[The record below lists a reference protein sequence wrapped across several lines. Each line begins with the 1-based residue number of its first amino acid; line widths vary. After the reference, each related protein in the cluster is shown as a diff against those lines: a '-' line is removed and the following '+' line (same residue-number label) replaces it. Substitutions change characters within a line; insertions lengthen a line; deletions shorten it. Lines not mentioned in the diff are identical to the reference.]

1 MSGLRAAA
9 RRAGLAVLLVLPALA
24 GAGERLPGF
33 GPRVFGGSPTVEQM
47 SQLGRQ
53 IFFDPGLSR
62 SGRLSC
68 ASCHDPAH
76 AFGPPN
82 ALAVQLGGARMNLPG
97 TRAAPTLRYLVTTIP
112 FTGHFIDD
120 EDGHGEDGGPTG
132 ALTWDGRVDTPH
144 EQALI
149 PLFARHEFGNAG
161 PAALAARV
169 KRAPYA
175 REFEAAFSGPG
186 ERVFDDPRRVVSW
199 LAAALEVFQQ
209 SAPDFYPYTSKYDAV
224 LRRQATLT
232 PAEARGL
239 AVFNSPAKGNC
250 ASCHP
255 SSIGSGGAFPRF
267 TDSAYAALG
276 VPRNR
281 SLAANGKAGHYDL
294 GLCANGRRGLADD
307 ADFCGRFKTPTL
319 RNVATRQ
326 AFFHNGVLHSLR
338 EVLEFYAER
347 DTQPERWYP
356 KARDGS
362 VRRFDDLPAR
372 YRGNVNTAPPFGG
385 KPGDEPPLNAADIE
399 DLLAFLNTLTDGW
412 EPPSGAGSNKAAA
425 SPRP

>member
-1 MSGLRAAA
+1 MIARGLRAA
-9 RRAGLAVLLVLPALA
+9 GLALLLALPALA
-24 GAGERLPGF
+24 CEAAGAAQRLPGY
-33 GPRVFGGSPTVEQM
+33 GPRVFDGKPSLEQM
-47 SQLGRQ
+47 TQLGRQ

-76 AFGPPN
+76 AYGPPN
-82 ALAVQLGGARMNLPG
+82 ARATQLGGARMDQPG
-97 TRAAPTLRYLVTTIP
+97 PRAAPTLRYLVTTIP
-112 FTGHFIDD
+112 FTDHFIDD
-120 EDGHGEDGGPTG
+120 EDGHGDDGGPTG

-149 PLFARHEFGNAG
+149 PLFARHEFANTS
-161 PAALAARV
+161 PAQLAARV

-175 REFEAAFSGPG
+175 RDFEAAFSGPG
-186 ERVFDDPRRVVSW
+186 ERVFDDPRRVVNW

-224 LRRQATLT
+224 LRQQATLS

-239 AVFNSPAKGNC
+239 ALFNDPAKGNC

-255 SSIGSGGAFPRF
+255 SSKGSGGAFPRF

-281 SLAANGKAGHYDL
+281 SLPANRPAGHFDL
-294 GLCANGRRGLADD
+294 GLCANGRRGLADQD
-307 ADFCGRFKTPTL
+307 EFCGRFKTPTL

-326 AFFHNGVLHSLR
+326 AFFHNGVFHTLR
-338 EVLEFYAER
+338 EVLEFYAQR
-347 DTQPERWYP
+347 DTDPARWYP
-356 KARDGS
+356 KGRDGQ
-362 VRRFDDLPAR
+362 VQKFDDLPAR
-372 YRGNVNTAPPFGG
+372 YRANAIATPPFGG
-385 KPGDEPPLNAADIE
+385 KPGDTPALSAADID

-412 EPPSGAGSNKAAA
+412 APGTGGAA
-425 SPRP
+425 PRQAR